1 MPTMTR
7 KGNIKRVGFSPHEL
21 GDYRTVITHKSCLDS
36 EAIVRACPS
45 SNAAARRKHNNMQK
59 GTSSSSSPASRIFQS
74 VSANMA
80 RAIRHLFTKKR
91 SLASSSGGHADQIT
105 SIQSSTINFVPHR
118 DSHHSEAF
126 EDCIEFI
133 NSSYRKSV

>member
-1 MPTMTR
+1 M
-7 KGNIKRVGFSPHEL
+7 
-21 GDYRTVITHKSCLDS
+21 IT
-36 EAIVRACPS
+36 ACPS
-45 SNAAARRKHNNMQK
+45 SNAAATRKHNNMQK

-91 SLASSSGGHADQIT
+91 SLASSSGGHAEIM
-105 SIQSSTINFVPHR
+105 SIQSSTNFVPHR